1 MPKKQKLTPRVVSSD
16 TFHAVTEYPVTDYQC
31 GARAG
36 DQVRLRHDIVVRD
49 HDDTPTGEVHR
60 AGEVWT
66 VLCGSVEQPPV
77 IWLRQPDGQ
86 SHVWS
91 DDSDFFAS
99 FELLPRSQTSD
110 ANTHPQ

>member
-1 MPKKQKLTPRVVSSD
+1 MSSD
-16 TFHAVTEYPVTDYQC
+16 TFHVVTEYPVTDYQC

-36 DQVRLRHDIVVRD
+36 DEVRLRHDIVVRE

-91 DDSDFFAS
+91 DDSDFLAN
-99 FELLPRSQTSD
+99 FELLPRSQPSD
-110 ANTHPQ
+110 ANSNPK